1 MTDPAHD
8 YERHDNDRGAQVR
21 TVIQGLILAGIVGLV
36 GMVIQQGDVRSG
48 AGRWPGRYCANCVI
62 DPARMG
68 HFVHF

>member
-48 AGRWPGRYCANCVI
+48 AGRWPGQ
-62 DPARMG
+62 
-68 HFVHF
+68 H